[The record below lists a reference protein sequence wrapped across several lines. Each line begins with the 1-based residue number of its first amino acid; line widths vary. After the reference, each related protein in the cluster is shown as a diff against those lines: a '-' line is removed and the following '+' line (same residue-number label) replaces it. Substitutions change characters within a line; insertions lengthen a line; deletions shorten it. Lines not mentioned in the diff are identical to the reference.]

1 MRIITIMGRQSQQA
15 SGAQVDRDVCE
26 QDVRFCLSMFS
37 SEHVQLLRF
46 VFGVCVQKHEKDA
59 LNVLDN
65 LILRCFKRL
74 NHTEHL
80 H

>member
-37 SEHVQLLRF
+37 SKHVQLLRF
-46 VFGVCVQKHEKDA
+46 VFGVCV
-59 LNVLDN
+59 
-65 LILRCFKRL
+65 C
-74 NHTEHL
+74 TET
-80 H
+80 